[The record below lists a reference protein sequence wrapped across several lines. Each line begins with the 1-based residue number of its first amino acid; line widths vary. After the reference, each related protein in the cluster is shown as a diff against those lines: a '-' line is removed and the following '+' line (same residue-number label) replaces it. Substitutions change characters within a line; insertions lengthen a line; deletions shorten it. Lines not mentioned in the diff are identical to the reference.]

1 MVSVHQKIATGISG
15 LDIIFGGGYIQNSNC
30 LVKGKPG
37 TGKTT
42 LGLHFLNA
50 GTLQGEKCLL
60 ITLGERRSGIV
71 ANAALFGI
79 DLSET
84 AILDLSPQAE
94 FFSSSQSYD
103 IFTPSEVEREPVTA
117 EIMKCVEELKPSRVF
132 IDSVSNF
139 RYLAGDEFQYR
150 RQTIAFLRYLQE
162 NGATV
167 LLTSESGSESQD
179 SDLQFICD
187 AVINLCSF
195 DFYNTLKVE
204 KYRGMNHLKG
214 AHSFRITD
222 SGITIFPKLRPS
234 VHSREFIPALFP
246 SGIESLDKLTGG
258 GLNAGTVSIISG
270 PAGVGKTTAGMQF
283 LVQNAV
289 SGGHSVHFSFEEET
303 EIMIQRCEKIG
314 IPVKSQAETGRLSL
328 VKVEPL
334 SHTPDEFALIV
345 RNEVESRNASLVMID
360 SIAGYKIATGDSDL
374 TPDLHAL
381 CKYLQNMGVATILI
395 AEQETIAGEFRAT
408 DNGISYLADTLIF
421 IKYIEI
427 DGSIKKAIGVLKKRL
442 GDFEKT
448 LRELEITGGG
458 IKVGAPFHNVKGI
471 LTGIPEWLNLKKE

>member
-1 MVSVHQKIATGISG
+1 
-15 LDIIFGGGYIQNSNC
+15 
-30 LVKGKPG
+30 
-37 TGKTT
+37 
-42 LGLHFLNA
+42 
-50 GTLQGEKCLL
+50 
-60 ITLGERRSGIV
+60 
-71 ANAALFGI
+71 
-79 DLSET
+79 
-84 AILDLSPQAE
+84 
-94 FFSSSQSYD
+94 
-103 IFTPSEVEREPVTA
+103 
-117 EIMKCVEELKPSRVF
+117 
-132 IDSVSNF
+132 
-139 RYLAGDEFQYR
+139 
-150 RQTIAFLRYLQE
+150 
-162 NGATV
+162 
-167 LLTSESGSESQD
+167 
-179 SDLQFICD
+179 
-187 AVINLCSF
+187 
-195 DFYNTLKVE
+195 
-204 KYRGMNHLKG
+204 
-214 AHSFRITD
+214 
-222 SGITIFPKLRPS
+222 
-234 VHSREFIPALFP
+234 
-246 SGIESLDKLTGG
+246 
-258 GLNAGTVSIISG
+258 
-270 PAGVGKTTAGMQF
+270 MQF